1 MNQYQSIPI
10 KERIKMR
17 NRKIKM
23 LYRYG
28 FSMDEVCGEMK
39 KLGYNVSKTTV
50 FFAING
56 RSKKADDR
64 RKRKG
69 AIIRK
74 LNHLSK

>member
-1 MNQYQSIPI
+1 
-10 KERIKMR
+10 MR

-50 FFAING
+50 FFAVNG
-56 RSKKADDR
+56 RSKKVDDR
-64 RKRKG
+64 RKKKS

-74 LNHLSK
+74 LNHLVK

>member
-1 MNQYQSIPI
+1 MLKNQTIPI

-50 FFAING
+50 FFAVNG
-56 RSKKADDR
+56 RSKKVDDR
-64 RKRKG
+64 RKKKS

-74 LNHLSK
+74 LNHLVK

>member
-1 MNQYQSIPI
+1 MKKKESIPI

-28 FSMDEVCGEMK
+28 FSMDEVCIEMK

-56 RSKKADDR
+56 RSNKANDR
-64 RKRKG
+64 RKKKRS
-69 AIIRK
+69 IIKK
-74 LNHLSK
+74 LNQI

>member
-1 MNQYQSIPI
+1 MIQNQTIPI

-56 RSKKADDR
+56 RSRKTIE
-64 RKRKG
+64 KRKKKS

-74 LNHLSK
+74 LNQAIG